1 MKQQETQSNAL
12 ETANGRAESGKNL
25 NELESTRRSDSAER
39 ANKWAV
45 LAIVAVGVFMAT
57 LDSSI
62 VNISL
67 PTIAHYFGVPLNGA
81 VEWVTIAYLVAVAG
95 TLLTIG
101 RLADMIGRKPIWV
114 AGLVIFTLGSAIC
127 GAASS
132 LGMLIAARAFQGL
145 GGALLMSISP
155 VMLTSAFPA
164 RERGRALGLNA
175 VVVAL
180 GVSAGPTLGGI
191 ITDHLTWRWIFFV
204 NVPIGIVGI
213 IASMRVLT
221 ERMHRGRGRFDP
233 LGAVLLAVGL
243 VALTL
248 GLSFGQ
254 EWGWSSPL
262 LIATLVCG
270 GIALV
275 ALVVAERRVP
285 DPIIDLELLHNRV
298 FLSANASLVLSFL
311 ALFAVS
317 FMLPFYL
324 EELRGFP
331 TAEAGLLLTPLPLTI
346 AVLAPFSGALADRIG
361 TRWLAAGGLALAC
374 LGLLLISQLDAHSS
388 VWDIVWRLIVI
399 GAGQAMF
406 QSPNNSALLG
416 AVPRSRQGSA
426 SGFLATGR
434 VVGQSLSVALAG
446 AIFAGL
452 GGAAAGGILA
462 LQGNSQKLSVE
473 QLSAL
478 QQTFA
483 HAFHITFI
491 TCAAIAFV
499 GVFTSLVRGK
509 ENKSQPA

>member
-12 ETANGRAESGKNL
+12 QTANGRAESGIDQ
-25 NELESTRRSDSAER
+25 NELGSTPRSDSAER

-114 AGLVIFTLGSAIC
+114 IGLVIFTLGSAIC
-127 GAASS
+127 GVASS

-204 NVPIGIVGI
+204 N
-213 IASMRVLT
+213 
-221 ERMHRGRGRFDP
+221 
-233 LGAVLLAVGL
+233 
-243 VALTL
+243 
-248 GLSFGQ
+248 
-254 EWGWSSPL
+254 
-262 LIATLVCG
+262 
-270 GIALV
+270 ALV
-275 ALVVAERRVP
+275 ALVVVERRVP

-298 FLSANASLVLSFL
+298 FLSANVSLVLSFL

-446 AIFAGL
+446 AIFA
-452 GGAAAGGILA
+452 
-462 LQGNSQKLSVE
+462 
-473 QLSAL
+473 
-478 QQTFA
+478 T
-483 HAFHITFI
+483 
-491 TCAAIAFV
+491 
-499 GVFTSLVRGK
+499 
-509 ENKSQPA
+509 

>member
-1 MKQQETQSNAL
+1 MKQQQTQSNAL
-12 ETANGRAESGKNL
+12 QTANGRAGPGQDLKEPD
-25 NELESTRRSDSAER
+25 STRRGDSAER

-45 LAIVAVGVFMAT
+45 LAIIAVGVFMAT

-81 VEWVTIAYLVAVAG
+81 VEWVTIAYLVVVAG

-101 RLADMIGRKPIWV
+101 RLADMIGHKPVWV
-114 AGLVIFTLGSAIC
+114 AGLVIFTLGSTIC
-127 GAASS
+127 GADSS

-155 VMLTSAFPA
+155 VMLVNAFPA

-180 GVSAGPTLGGI
+180 GVSTGPTLGGI
-191 ITDHLTWRWIFFV
+191 ITDHLTWRRIFFV
-204 NVPIGIVGI
+204 NVPIGIIGI
-213 IASMRVLT
+213 IASIRVLS

-254 EWGWSSPL
+254 EWGWSSPF

-270 GIALV
+270 VSALV
-275 ALVVAERRVP
+275 ALVVVERRVP

-298 FLSANASLVLSFL
+298 FLSANTSLVLSFL

-361 TRWLAAGGLALAC
+361 TRWLAAGGMALAC
-374 LGLLLISQLDAHSS
+374 LGLLLLSQLDAYSS

-416 AVPRSRQGSA
+416 AAPRSRQGSA

-452 GGAAAGGILA
+452 GGAAAGAA
-462 LQGNSQKLSVE
+462 LVSRHNLPAAQV
-473 QLSAL
+473 SAL

-483 HAFHITFI
+483 SSFHITFI
-491 TCAAIAFV
+491 VCAIIAGPGIFA
-499 GVFTSLVRGK
+499 SLVLR
-509 ENKSQPA
+509 